1 MKILNKYNIIASMG
15 ALLIA
20 AAACT
25 PKADEQPTPNEPQPE
40 PPVEQVEQRLVS
52 LVKLTPEGWDEK
64 YEDLEYARTFYFNYD
79 SEDRVNKIT
88 FLY

>member
-1 MKILNKYNIIASMG
+1 MG

-25 PKADEQPTPNEPQPE
+25 PKADEQPTPNEPLPGPSPE

-52 LVKLTPEGWDEK
+52 LVKLTPESW
-64 YEDLEYARTFYFNYD
+64 YEVN
-79 SEDRVNKIT
+79 ED
-88 FLY
+88 